1 MTRNRLMIGV
11 AVLVLL
17 GVIAVFAFGLPPET
31 TGVGQERTVGE
42 TIAVSDQP
50 AGEPNVGLAPPA
62 EEAIT
67 FTLKGYVTVDAYH
80 YDEATGI
87 YVHFYHDESSNTIT
101 NLGFEWIEEQL
112 GDTPVT
118 TAVQWI
124 SLSSNTGTPL
134 TTWTQIPAEIV
145 DTYGLDRALGAYTD
159 TGTGAWEIS
168 YQFTVDAGQSYT
180 AVQLTGL
187 QYAASGDG
195 NLFAANIFT
204 PVDLGGGDTL
214 TITWELTLSEV

>member
-1 MTRNRLMIGV
+1 MLRSKLMTGV

-17 GVIAVFAFGLPPET
+17 VAGAGCAADLEQPPEEAST
-31 TGVGQERTVGE
+31 LERTVEE
-42 TIAVSDQP
+42 TIAVLEQP
-50 AGEPNVGLAPPA
+50 AEETILDLEQPA
-62 EEAIT
+62 EEANI
-67 FTLKGYVTVDAYH
+67 FTLKGWVTVDAYH
-80 YDEATGI
+80 YDEATGT

-124 SLSSNTGTPL
+124 SLSSNTGTPSIL
-134 TTWTQIPAEIV
+134 WTVIPDEIV
-145 DTYGLDRALGAYTD
+145 DAFGLARALGTYTD

-168 YQFTVDAGQSYT
+168 YQFTVSGGTYT

-187 QYAASGDG
+187 QYASSGDG
-195 NLFAANIFT
+195 NLFAANTFT
-204 PVDLGGGDTL
+204 PVDLGDGDTL

>member
-11 AVLVLL
+11 VVLVLL
-17 GVIAVFAFGLPPET
+17 GAIVVFAFGLPPET

-62 EEAIT
+62 EEATT
-67 FTLKGYVTVDAYH
+67 FTLKSWVTVDAYH
-80 YDEATGI
+80 YDEATGT
-87 YVHFYHDESSNTIT
+87 YVHFYHDESSNVIT
-101 NLGFEWIEEQL
+101 TLGFEWIEEQL

-124 SLSSNTGTPL
+124 SLSRNTGTPVVG
-134 TTWTQIPAEIV
+134 WTEIPEEIV
-145 DTYGLDRALGAYTD
+145 DAFGLIRALGAYTD
-159 TGTGAWEIS
+159 TGTGAWKIS
-168 YQFTVDAGQSYT
+168 HQFNVSGGTYT

-187 QYAASGDG
+187 QYASSGNG
-195 NLFAANIFT
+195 NLFAANTFT
-204 PVDLGGGDTL
+204 PVDLGDGDTL
-214 TITWELTLSEV
+214 TITWELTLSEG